1 MSDAALSPIR
11 RLPVVEFTA
20 MLAALF
26 ATLAFSID
34 AMLPALPQIGAE
46 LSPDAL
52 NRAQLVLSAFVL
64 GMGVGTFFV
73 GPISDATGRKVAIA
87 GGFALY
93 VVASAIAHY
102 AQNLEILL
110 VARVIQG
117 IGASAPRVAG
127 VAMLRDLYA
136 GREMARI
143 MSFVMMVFMVV
154 PALAPLVGQTIILFF
169 DWRAIFL
176 VYILFAL
183 FAFSWLWLR
192 QAETLAPERRRALTP
207 HNLWSAFREVVG
219 NREVR
224 LYTAAMTLGY
234 GQMFALLSSI
244 QQIFDQTYDRG
255 ESFPLWFAGIAAV
268 SATGSFINSAF
279 VMRLGMRRIVIL
291 AYSGATLLSLLAL
304 GLLGTGL
311 VSGDAGFLTFY
322 VWGTSVFFIAGLT
335 FGNLNALAV
344 QKMGHIAGMATS
356 IVTAIST
363 ILATLIAGPVGLAF
377 DGTERPAIVAAVIC
391 SVLALGLMTRSEK
404 F

>member
-20 MLAALF
+20 MLAVLF

-93 VVASAIAHY
+93 VVASVTAHY
-102 AQNLEILL
+102 AQSLEILL
-110 VARVIQG
+110 AARAVQG

-224 LYTAAMTLGY
+224 LYTVAMTLGY

-255 ESFPLWFAGIAAV
+255 GSFPLWFAGIAAV

-304 GLLGTGL
+304 ALLGPGL
-311 VSGDAGFLTFY
+311 VSGDAGFLAFY

-363 ILATLIAGPVGLAF
+363 MLATLIAGPVGLAF
-377 DGTERPAIVAAVIC
+377 DGTERPAIVTAVIC
-391 SVLALGLMTRSEK
+391 SAFALWLMTRSEK

>member
-1 MSDAALSPIR
+1 MNRPSSLARLSP
-11 RLPVVEFTA
+11 VEFTG
-20 MLAALF
+20 MLALLF

-34 AMLPALPQIGAE
+34 AMLPALPEIGAE
-46 LSPDAL
+46 LSPEAL

-73 GPISDATGRKVAIA
+73 GPISDAVGRKVSIA

-93 VVASAIAHY
+93 IAASVTAHY
-102 AQNLEILL
+102 AQSLELL
-110 VARVIQG
+110 LIARVIQG

-176 VYILFAL
+176 VYIGFAL
-183 FAFSWLWLR
+183 VAFTWLWLR
-192 QAETLAPERRRALTP
+192 QPETLAPERRRALTP
-207 HNLWSAFREVVG
+207 ANLINAFREVVA

-244 QQIFDQTYDRG
+244 QQVFDQTYDRAQ
-255 ESFPLWFAGIAAV
+255 SFPLWFAGIAAI

-291 AYSGATLLSLLAL
+291 AYAGASALSLAALAISL
-304 GLLGTGL
+304 AGGF
-311 VSGDAGFLTFY
+311 GFLAFY

-363 ILATLIAGPVGLAF
+363 MLATLIAGPVGLLF
-377 DGTERPAIVAAVIC
+377 DGTAQPAILTAAIC
-391 SVLALGLMTRSEK
+391 SILALVLMMRSER